1 MPDIETRVR
10 RLAQEYLTQFVNTP
24 TMLREE
30 DERGKTYMHM
40 LERISERYRDT
51 HKPSGL
57 EWNMGEAR
65 AVKEFVVQ
73 IVGEIRRGT

>member
-10 RLAQEYLTQFVNTP
+10 QLVQEYLTQFVNAP
-24 TMLREE
+24 NMLREE
-30 DERGKTYMHM
+30 AERGKAFMHM
-40 LERISERYRDT
+40 LERISERYRDI

-65 AVKEFVVQ
+65 AVKEVVVQ
-73 IVGEIRRGT
+73 IVGEIRK